1 MHLQITSDN
10 DGGSTCT
17 GGMGGGG
24 GVGGGGQGPSTC
36 KLLYTASYSGPSI
49 QWGAKGLGKFACYI
63 EGLLYWKPQF
73 QEFLSKQAKRLL
85 YRGMVND

>member
-24 GVGGGGQGPSTC
+24 GWDGGGQGPSTC
-36 KLLYTASYSGPSI
+36 KPLYTASYRGPSI
-49 QWGAKGLGKFACYI
+49 Q
-63 EGLLYWKPQF
+63 
-73 QEFLSKQAKRLL
+73 
-85 YRGMVND
+85 

>member
-24 GVGGGGQGPSTC
+24 GGM
-36 KLLYTASYSGPSI
+36 
-49 QWGAKGLGKFACYI
+49 
-63 EGLLYWKPQF
+63 EGDKVRAHVSLCTQPHTEDPQF
-73 QEFLSKQAKRLL
+73 NEVPRDWE
-85 YRGMVND
+85 N

>member
-24 GVGGGGQGPSTC
+24 GWRGKRSQHMQASVQSHTVELQFNEVPRDWEN
-36 KLLYTASYSGPSI
+36 LLVISR
-49 QWGAKGLGKFACYI
+49 ACNIENLDFTNFWQNKQTVHYI
-63 EGLLYWKPQF
+63 D
-73 QEFLSKQAKRLL
+73 
-85 YRGMVND
+85 V